1 MTLKDDPAQRLSST
15 VALLD
20 AHDRLCK
27 GYGTATVGKPTITN
41 VAREAGVSRATA
53 YRCPELLA
61 LLGKKLQPT
70 KPSQK
75 VAISGSA
82 DLRSAIDSLL
92 NRIIILEAALADKD
106 LQIQRLRSALHQFG
120 S

>member
-1 MTLKDDPAQRLSST
+1 VTSKCNPAQQLSST

-27 GYGTATVGKPTITN
+27 GCGTATSGKPTITN

-61 LLGKKLQPT
+61 LLSKKIEPT
-70 KPSQK
+70 KPSSK
-75 VAISGSA
+75 NVSSGSA
-82 DLRSAIDSLL
+82 GLRSTIDSLL
-92 NRIIILEAALADKD
+92 NRIVILEAALTDKD
-106 LQIQRLRSALHQFG
+106 LQIQRLRSVLQEVET
-120 S
+120 